1 MVKLD
6 IMKKVELISVGQLK
20 FKELKELEKL
30 YTQKINHFTTFTSRS
45 LKDVKTRDE
54 EQKKKREGEMMIQLL
69 DPKDFVIA
77 LDQYGKKM
85 DSLKFAGFLS
95 DKLAYGSDKVV
106 FLIGGHAGLADSLDP
121 RIDFKLSFSD
131 MTFGHDVFRVL
142 FLEQL
147 YRAFTIIKGIKY
159 HR

>member
-1 MVKLD
+1 
-6 IMKKVELISVGQLK
+6 MKKIELISIGQLK
-20 FKELKELEKL
+20 FKELKELEKA
-30 YTQKINHFTTFTSRS
+30 YTQKINYFTAFTSRS

-54 EQKKKREGEMMIQLL
+54 AQQKKIEGEMMIQLL
-69 DPKDFVIA
+69 DPRDFVIA

-95 DKLAYGSDKVV
+95 DKLSYGSDRVV
-106 FLIGGHAGLADSLDP
+106 FLIGGHAGLSNTLDA
-121 RIDFKLSFSD
+121 RIDLKLSFSD